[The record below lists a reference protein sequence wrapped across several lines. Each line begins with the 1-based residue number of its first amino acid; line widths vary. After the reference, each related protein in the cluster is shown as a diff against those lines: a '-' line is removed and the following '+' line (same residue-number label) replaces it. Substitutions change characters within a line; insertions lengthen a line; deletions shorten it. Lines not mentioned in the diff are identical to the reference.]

1 MINSEVGQNPA
12 RSWRDSFA
20 RAWRSDALRV
30 NFTNQLNRSLV
41 VPNPAEADQLGLPGL
56 QIPFNI
62 WPRNIKQGLKIAP
75 MKEPSDLAKALE
87 IILKNS
93 ALEPTNGS
101 SRNGYATQPIIA
113 YGEEASPEGQI
124 HLRDY
129 WRTIRRRLW
138 LIIGLAVIV
147 STIAA
152 LRQARQPDVY
162 QARARVQVKA
172 ETYSP
177 ALGAS
182 RGESY
187 YQDSNYLEP
196 EYFNTQVQILTSPT
210 LLRRVAKNLD
220 LEHNRNFLDGRV
232 ERRSTWQSLL
242 KMFGF
247 GQKQAES
254 PKNQNYGLS
263 DTSGQAIA
271 SASFGADDPAEVERL
286 TPYVESLQG
295 MVDVEQ
301 VKKTYL
307 IDLRA
312 THTDPAVATKV
323 VNAMADA
330 FALWNL
336 EVKTKTNSVA
346 GTYLQKRIAELQ
358 SQIRTG
364 EEQLVNYAQSHEIL
378 SLDASQNTV
387 VERLAGLNKELLEA
401 ENDRGLA
408 EAAYRTSKLPGAA
421 EANAEVSDKQ
431 IVDLKARLG
440 EMRQKRAQLLLTDT
454 EESPEVKDVTQ
465 QIATLEKQLADT
477 RGSAKQII
485 STNLEVNYQKSLT
498 REKTLRDSFSKQRAE
513 TVAQNQAAINYN
525 ILKQEIETNKG
536 LLAGLMQR
544 SKENDVTMAGTPNN
558 IHVVDYAAIPKG
570 PVGPRRLQA
579 VLLALVLAVAF
590 GIALALFLEYLDDT
604 VKTTSDIETGL
615 RLPSL
620 AVIPIAER
628 STERFLPLSRALQR
642 TNGNGSGSE
651 LLLNANSPSL
661 QAEAY
666 KHLRT
671 SILLSTAGRAPKS
684 LLVTSSIPAEGK
696 TTTVVNTATVLAQM
710 GAQVLVIDADMRRPR
725 LHQVFGLQNTDG
737 LSAILSSDLMAADI
751 IAKINRYQDTNIH
764 LLSSGAI
771 PPNPA
776 ELLGSY
782 QMKRLLDIAGEAF
795 NYIVI
800 DSPPV
805 ASFTDGVI
813 ISSLVDGVL
822 LVVHGGKTSRQVVKR
837 TRQMLQEIGAK
848 IIGVVLNK
856 AEVRS
861 DDHYY
866 YHYGYKRDFAQA
878 NADQEVAQDSSMSVI
893 PK

>member
-1 MINSEVGQNPA
+1 
-12 RSWRDSFA
+12 
-20 RAWRSDALRV
+20 
-30 NFTNQLNRSLV
+30 
-41 VPNPAEADQLGLPGL
+41 
-56 QIPFNI
+56 
-62 WPRNIKQGLKIAP
+62 
-75 MKEPSDLAKALE
+75 MKEPSDLSKALE

-93 ALEPTNGS
+93 ALEQSNGS
-101 SRNGYATQPIIA
+101 SHNGHGNPPIVA
-113 YGEEASPEGQI
+113 YGEEASPEGEM

-129 WRTIRRRLW
+129 WKTIRKRLW
-138 LIIGLAVIV
+138 LIIGLALIV
-147 STIAA
+147 GSVTA
-152 LRQARQPDVY
+152 LRQARQPDIY
-162 QARARVQVKA
+162 QARARVQVGTQ
-172 ETYSP
+172 TYSP

-182 RGESY
+182 RGESFY
-187 YQDSNYLEP
+187 PENGYMEP

-220 LEHNRNFLDGRV
+220 LEHNRTFLDGRV
-232 ERRSTWQSLL
+232 ENRSTWRSLL
-242 KMFGF
+242 TMFGF
-247 GQKQAES
+247 SQKQAEA
-254 PKNQNYGLS
+254 PKNQNVLPDVNS
-263 DTSGQAIA
+263 SPAFA
-271 SASFGADDPAEVERL
+271 SAGFNADDPAEVERL
-286 TPYVESLQG
+286 TPYAESLQG
-295 MVDVEQ
+295 LVDVEQ

-312 THTDPAVATKV
+312 THTDPVVATKV

-330 FALWNL
+330 FALWNM
-336 EVKTKTNSVA
+336 EVKTKTNTVA
-346 GTYLQKRIAELQ
+346 GSYLQKRIAELQ
-358 SQIRTG
+358 SQIRSG

-408 EAAYRTSKLPGAA
+408 EAAFRTSKLPGAT
-421 EANAEVSDKQ
+421 EASAEVSDKQ
-431 IVDLKARLG
+431 IAELKTRLG
-440 EMRQKRAQLLLTDT
+440 ELRQKRAQLLLTDT
-454 EESPEVKDVTQ
+454 EESPEVKDATQ

-485 STNLEVNYQKSLT
+485 TTNLEVNYRKAVE
-498 REKTLRDSFSKQRAE
+498 REKTLRDSFNKQRGE

-570 PVGPRRLQA
+570 PVGPRRMQA
-579 VLLALVLAVAF
+579 VTLAMMLATAF

-604 VKTTSDIETGL
+604 VKDSRDIESGL

-620 AVIPIAER
+620 AVIPIAGK
-628 STERFLPLSRALQR
+628 STQRFFPISRALQR
-642 TNGNGSGSE
+642 TNGNGASPE
-651 LLLNANSPSL
+651 LLINGTGSSV

-671 SILLSTAGRAPKS
+671 SILLSTAGRPPKT
-684 LLVTSSIPAEGK
+684 LLVTSSVPAEGK
-696 TTTVVNTATVLAQM
+696 TTTVVNTATVLAQT
-710 GAQVLVIDADMRRPR
+710 GAQVLIIDADMRRPR
-725 LHQVFGLQNTDG
+725 LHQVLDMSNDDG
-737 LSAILSSDLMAADI
+737 LSAILSSEVSEADVLS
-751 IAKINRYQDTNIH
+751 KIRKYQDSNVY

-776 ELLGSY
+776 ELLGST
-782 QMKRLLDIAGEAF
+782 QMKRLLEIVGESF
-795 NYIVI
+795 NYVVI
-800 DSPPV
+800 DSPPI
-805 ASFTDGVI
+805 ASFTDGVL

-837 TRQMLQEIGAK
+837 ARQMLQEIGAK

-856 AEVRS
+856 AELNAGN
-861 DDHYY
+861 DYY
-866 YHYGYKRDFAQA
+866 YHYGYKGYYSR
-878 NADQEVAQDSSMSVI
+878 ADERSSQSESSSITVV

>member
-1 MINSEVGQNPA
+1 
-12 RSWRDSFA
+12 
-20 RAWRSDALRV
+20 
-30 NFTNQLNRSLV
+30 
-41 VPNPAEADQLGLPGL
+41 
-56 QIPFNI
+56 
-62 WPRNIKQGLKIAP
+62 

-87 IILKNS
+87 VILKNS
-93 ALEPTNGS
+93 AVEPTNGS
-101 SRNGYATQPIIA
+101 SRNGYATPPIVA
-113 YGEEASPEGQI
+113 YGEEASPEGEM

-129 WRTIRRRLW
+129 WRTIRKRLW
-138 LIIGLAVIV
+138 LIVGLALIV

-152 LRQARQPDVY
+152 LRQAKQPDIY
-162 QARARVQVKA
+162 QARARVQVDT
-172 ETYSP
+172 ESYSP

-182 RGESY
+182 KGSSY
-187 YQDSNYLEP
+187 YVDNYMDP

-210 LLRRVAKNLD
+210 LLRRVAKTLD
-220 LEHNRNFLDGRV
+220 LEHNRTFLDGPV
-232 ERRSTWQSLL
+232 ENRSTLQSMLS
-242 KMFGF
+242 MFGF
-247 GQKQAES
+247 KKARQPAKDSLTLPNTTG
-254 PKNQNYGLS
+254 PTL
-263 DTSGQAIA
+263 TSMT
-271 SASFGADDPAEVERL
+271 SAVDDPTEIERL
-286 TPYVESLQG
+286 APYVDSLQG
-295 MVDVEQ
+295 ILEVEQ
-301 VKKTYL
+301 VKKTRL

-312 THTDPAVATKV
+312 SHTNPAVATKV
-323 VNAMADA
+323 VNATADA

-336 EVKTKTNSVA
+336 EVKTKTNSLA

-358 SQIRTG
+358 SQIRNG
-364 EEQLVNYAQSHEIL
+364 EEQLVNYAQGHEIL

-401 ENDRGLA
+401 ENDRNLA
-408 EAAYRTSKLPGAA
+408 EAAYRTSLMPGFA

-431 IVDLKARLG
+431 IGDLRTHLG
-440 EMRQKRAQLLLTDT
+440 ELRQKRAQLLLTDT

-465 QIATLEKQLADT
+465 QIATLEKQLEDT
-477 RGSAKQII
+477 RGSAKKII
-485 STNLEVNYQKSLT
+485 NTNLESNYRKALD
-498 REKTLRDSFSKQRAE
+498 REKALRDSFSKQRAE

-536 LLAGLMQR
+536 LLDGLMQR

-558 IHVVDYAAIPKG
+558 IHVVDYAAIPKE
-570 PVGPRRLQA
+570 PVGPRRTQA
-579 VLLALVLAVAF
+579 VMLALVLAIAF
-590 GIALALFLEYLDDT
+590 GVALALFLEYLDDT
-604 VKTTSDIETGL
+604 VKTPNDIESGL

-620 AVIPIAER
+620 AIIPIAGR
-628 STERFLPLSRALQR
+628 PTQRFLPISRALQR
-642 TNGNGSGSE
+642 TNGNGSGPE
-651 LLLNANSPSL
+651 LLINANGPSL

-684 LLVTSSIPAEGK
+684 LLVTSSVPAEGK
-696 TTTVVNTATVLAQM
+696 TTTVVNTATVLAQT

-725 LHQVFGLQNTDG
+725 LHHVFGLSNTEG
-737 LSAILSSDLMAADI
+737 LSAILSSDMTEADVL
-751 IAKINRYQDTNIH
+751 AKINKFRDTNIY

-776 ELLGSY
+776 ELLGSA
-782 QMKRLLDIAGEAF
+782 QMKRLLDIAGETF

-800 DSPPV
+800 DSPPI
-805 ASFTDGVI
+805 ASFTDGVL

-856 AEVRS
+856 ADVRS
-861 DDHYY
+861 NDYYY
-866 YHYGYKRDFAQA
+866 YHYDYQREQSHA
-878 NADQEVAQDSSMSVI
+878 NADNPQEAQEKSISVI

>member
-1 MINSEVGQNPA
+1 
-12 RSWRDSFA
+12 
-20 RAWRSDALRV
+20 
-30 NFTNQLNRSLV
+30 
-41 VPNPAEADQLGLPGL
+41 
-56 QIPFNI
+56 
-62 WPRNIKQGLKIAP
+62 
-75 MKEPSDLAKALE
+75 MKESSDLSKALE

-93 ALEPTNGS
+93 ALEQANGS
-101 SRNGYATQPIIA
+101 SRNGYPNPPIVT
-113 YGEEASPEGQI
+113 YGEEASPEGEM

-129 WRTIRRRLW
+129 WKTIRKRLW
-138 LIIGLAVIV
+138 LIIGLALIAG
-147 STIAA
+147 TITA
-152 LRQARQPDVY
+152 LRQARQPDIY
-162 QARARVQVKA
+162 QARARVQVSA

-182 RGESY
+182 KGESY
-187 YQDSNYLEP
+187 YPENSYMEP

-220 LEHNRNFLDGRV
+220 LEHNRTFLDGRI
-232 ERRSTWQSLL
+232 ESRSTWQSLL
-242 KMFGF
+242 NMFGL
-247 GQKQAES
+247 GQKAQAS
-254 PKNQNYGLS
+254 KNPNVGLS
-263 DTSGQAIA
+263 DTSIPTLA
-271 SASFGADDPAEVERL
+271 SGVFSRDDPAEVERL

-336 EVKTKTNSVA
+336 EVKTKTNTLA
-346 GTYLQKRIAELQ
+346 GSYLQKRIAELQ
-358 SQIRTG
+358 SQIRSG
-364 EEQLVNYAQSHEIL
+364 EEQLVNYAQSHQIL

-401 ENDRGLA
+401 ENDRSLA
-408 EAAYRTSKLPGAA
+408 EAAYRTSQLPGAA

-431 IVDLKARLG
+431 IVELKGRLG
-440 EMRQKRAQLLLTDT
+440 ELRQKRAQLLLTDT
-454 EESPEVKDVTQ
+454 EESPEVKDTTQ

-477 RGSAKQII
+477 RGSAKQVIN
-485 STNLEVNYQKSLT
+485 TNLEVNYRKALD

-558 IHVVDYAAIPKG
+558 IHVVDYAPIPKG
-570 PVGPRRLQA
+570 PVGPRRMQA
-579 VLLALVLAVAF
+579 VTLALVLAIAF

-604 VKTTSDIETGL
+604 VKDSRDIESGL

-620 AVIPIAER
+620 AVIPIAGKA
-628 STERFLPLSRALQR
+628 TQRFFPITRALQR
-642 TNGNGSGSE
+642 TNGNGHGPE
-651 LLLNANSPSL
+651 LLINGIGSSV

-671 SILLSTAGRAPKS
+671 SILLSTAGRPPKS
-684 LLVTSSIPAEGK
+684 LLVTSSVPAEGK
-696 TTTVVNTATVLAQM
+696 TTTVVNTATVLAQT
-710 GAQVLVIDADMRRPR
+710 GAQVLIIDADMRRPR
-725 LHQVFGLQNTDG
+725 LHQVLDMSNEEG
-737 LSAILSSDLMAADI
+737 LSAILSSDMTESDVLS
-751 IAKINRYQDTNIH
+751 KIKKYRDTNIY
-764 LLSSGAI
+764 LLGSGAI

-776 ELLGSY
+776 ELLGSA
-782 QMKRLLDIAGEAF
+782 QMRRLLEIVGETF
-795 NYIVI
+795 NYVVI
-800 DSPPV
+800 DSPPI
-805 ASFTDGVI
+805 ASFTDGVL

-837 TRQMLQEIGAK
+837 VRQMLQEIGAK

-856 AEVRS
+856 ADMS
-861 DDHYY
+861 AGNDYY
-866 YHYGYKRDFAQA
+866 YHYGYKGYYSRVDKR
-878 NADQEVAQDSSMSVI
+878 NLESDSSSITVV